1 MSENTSGSPEE
12 LGGIEPRTRDEEV
25 RIGVYVCHCG
35 GNISDKVEVDEVA
48 EAASKLPD
56 VQSSRSY
63 AFMCSD
69 PGQAL
74 IVDDIAEHRLNRVVV
89 ASCSPSLHELTFR
102 NAVVRGGVNPFLYEH
117 VNVREQVSWV
127 HSNNTEATAKASILV
142 AAAVARVREHEA
154 LDPIR
159 LPATSRALV
168 VGGGIGGLRAALD
181 ISNWGIDVTLLEKT
195 ERLGGRVATLGSLY
209 PTEQQGA
216 EVVGALVKEVEASDK
231 ITVLTGTEMRS
242 ASGFVGNF
250 VIEAETAGDSAE
262 MKRPEMKKIEAGA
275 VVMATGFS
283 LYEPAKR
290 EFGYGRI
297 PQVITLPDFLD
308 LLRDSGDRPDKLLVE
323 GEEIRRVGFIHC
335 VGSRQIEGVNKP
347 KKGGSLNT
355 HCSRVCCSTTL
366 RAANELKEKFP
377 ALSIYDF
384 YRDIRTY
391 GPGQEAIY
399 EQASKNGVI
408 FLRYEPETPPKVTK
422 AGAGDPAKL
431 LVTVKDSLTWGEEV
445 EVPLDLVVLSVGMEP
460 ADITKEVEALKLS
473 RGQDGF
479 LQEVHPKLRPVE
491 TAVAG
496 IVLAGTCQSPR
507 DITETCASASA
518 AAIKVAGILTKGHVE
533 LEPYVA
539 KVDLDRCDG
548 TGVCVNECEYDGAL
562 VLQEVEVG
570 GQQVTRAVI
579 NEALCVGCGCCVAVC
594 PTRAIDV
601 NGWTLDQFE
610 AMVDSICAADL
621 SEVKA

>member
-1 MSENTSGSPEE
+1 MNERNPGSPEQ
-12 LGGIEPRTRDEEV
+12 LGGIEPRARDEEV

-48 EAASKLPD
+48 EAASKLAG

-127 HSNNTEATAKASILV
+127 HASNAEATTKASILV

-159 LPATSRALV
+159 LPATPRALV
-168 VGGGIGGLRAALD
+168 VGGGIAGLRAALD
-181 ISNWGIDVTLLEKT
+181 ISGWGLDVTLLEKS
-195 ERLGGRVATLGSLY
+195 ERLGGRVAELGSLY
-209 PTEQQGA
+209 PTGQNGA
-216 EVVGALVKEVEASDK
+216 EVVGALVREVEASDK
-231 ITVLTGTEMRS
+231 ITVLKGTEMQS
-242 ASGFVGNF
+242 ATGFVGNF
-250 VIEAETAGDSAE
+250 EIEVAPAGNSTGSS
-262 MKRPEMKKIEAGA
+262 KIEAGA
-275 VVMATGFS
+275 VVMASGFS

-297 PQVITLPDFLD
+297 PQVITLPD
-308 LLRDSGDRPDKLLVE
+308 LLERLGDPGDRSDRLIVE

-377 ALSIYDF
+377 DLSIYDF

-399 EQASKNGVI
+399 EQASRNGVV
-408 FLRYEPETPPKVTK
+408 FLRYEPEAPPKVAK
-422 AGAGDPAKL
+422 AGAGDPTKL
-431 LVTVKDSLTWGEEV
+431 LVTVKDGLTWGEEV

-460 ADITKEVEALKLS
+460 SDITREVEALKLS

-539 KVDLDRCDG
+539 RVDLDRCDG
-548 TGVCVNECEYDGAL
+548 TGACVSECEYDGAL
-562 VLQEVEVG
+562 ALQEVEVG
-570 GQQVTRAVI
+570 GQQAMRAVI

-610 AMVDSICAADL
+610 AMVDAICEAEL
-621 SEVKA
+621 SEVQA

>member
-1 MSENTSGSPEE
+1 MSEDTSHLPEL
-12 LGGIEPRTRDEEV
+12 LGEVQPRARDEEV

-35 GNISDKVEVDEVA
+35 GNISDKVEVEEVA
-48 EAASKLPD
+48 EAASKLPN
-56 VQSSRSY
+56 VHSSRAY
-63 AFMCSD
+63 PFMCSD
-69 PGQAL
+69 PGQAW
-74 IVDDIAEHRLNRVVV
+74 IVDDIAEHRLNRIVV

-117 VNVREQVSWV
+117 VNIREQVSWV
-127 HSNNTEATAKASILV
+127 HASNAEATAKASILV

-168 VGGGIGGLRAALD
+168 VGGGLAGLRAALD
-181 ISNWGIDVTLLEKT
+181 IGGWGIDVTLLEKSDS
-195 ERLGGRVATLGSLY
+195 LGGRVAELGSVY
-209 PTEQQGA
+209 PTGQEGS
-216 EVVGALVKEVEASDK
+216 EVAGALVREVEASDR
-231 ITVLTGTEMRS
+231 ITVLTGAEMRS
-242 ASGFVGNF
+242 ATGFVGNF
-250 VIEAETAGDSAE
+250 EIEVETAGDPPQA
-262 MKRPEMKKIEAGA
+262 KRIEAGA
-275 VVMATGFS
+275 LVMATGFS
-283 LYEPAKR
+283 LYEPARR

-297 PQVITLPDFLD
+297 PQVIALPDLLH
-308 LLRDSGDRPDKLLVE
+308 LLRESGDRPEKLVVE

-335 VGSRQIEGVNKP
+335 VGSRQIEGVHKP
-347 KKGGSLNT
+347 KPNGSLNT
-355 HCSRVCCSTTL
+355 HCSRVCCSATL
-366 RAANELKEKFP
+366 RAANELKERFP
-377 ALSIYDF
+377 DLPIYDF

-399 EQASKNGVI
+399 EQASRNGVV
-408 FLRYEPETPPKVTK
+408 FLRYEPESPPKVTR
-422 AGAGDPAKL
+422 AGDGDPAKL
-431 LVTVKDSLTWGEEV
+431 LVTVQDGLTWGEEV
-445 EVPLDLVVLSVGMEP
+445 EVPVDLVVLAVGMEP
-460 ADITKEVEALKLS
+460 ADVTREVEALKLS

-507 DITETCASASA
+507 DISETCASASA
-518 AAIKVAGILTKGHVE
+518 AAIKVAGILTRGYVE

-539 KVDLDRCDG
+539 RVDLERCEG
-548 TGVCVNECEYDGAL
+548 TGACVDECEYDGAL
-562 VLQEVEVG
+562 GLQEVEID
-570 GQQVTRAVI
+570 GQVVRRAVI

-610 AMVDSICAADL
+610 AMVDAICAADL
-621 SEVKA
+621 SEVQT